1 MNMSVPLRARKAL
14 GRGEREEVCSWTD
27 GEAEKLHGWEE
38 GSSPENE
45 IKGAF
50 DKVVHDLNSPL

>member
-1 MNMSVPLRARKAL
+1 MLKSLASERKNS
-14 GRGEREEVCSWTD
+14 GGEREEVCSWTD

-38 GSSPENE
+38 GSSPGNE